1 MPTTNDYKD
10 YVLEQLDLLENITYK
25 KMMGEFLLY
34 FNNVLF
40 GGIYDDRLL
49 VKITKTNQKYGMN
62 EDIPYKNGKHMYLV
76 KEIDNKEELKK
87 IVLDT
92 CKGLLK

>member
-10 YVLEQLDLLENITYK
+10 YVLEQLDLLGNITCK

-49 VKITKTNQKYGMN
+49 VKITKTNQKYGMSQ
-62 EDIPYKNGKHMYLV
+62 DLPYENGKQIYLV
-76 KEIDNKEELKK
+76 KEVDDKEKLKE
-87 IVLDT
+87 IILDT
-92 CKGLLK
+92 YKGLLK